1 MKGHIFKYTKSYIHN
16 VCIYNTQHV
25 YDDKSL
31 NIREMLALLQRM
43 DVWNWLNLK
52 ICKYNIA
59 KLAHIETK
67 KLKKA
72 TKRLSKTQT

>member
-1 MKGHIFKYTKSYIHN
+1 M
-16 VCIYNTQHV
+16 YNTQHV
-25 YDDKSL
+25 YEKSL
-31 NIREMLALLQRM
+31 NIREMLALQRI

-52 ICKYNIA
+52 MCKYNIA
-59 KLAHIETK
+59 KLAEMETK

>member
-1 MKGHIFKYTKSYIHN
+1 MYY
-16 VCIYNTQHV
+16 TQHV

-52 ICKYNIA
+52 IRKYNIA
-59 KLAHIETK
+59 KLVQIETK